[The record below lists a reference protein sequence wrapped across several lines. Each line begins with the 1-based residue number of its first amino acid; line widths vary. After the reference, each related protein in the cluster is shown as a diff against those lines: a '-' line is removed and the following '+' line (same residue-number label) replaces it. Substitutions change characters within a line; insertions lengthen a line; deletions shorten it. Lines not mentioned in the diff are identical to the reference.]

1 MIAGLNSNNKKIQ
14 TIKNTYAK
22 AIKSAQEKQ
31 SSDEM
36 NEILQ
41 ENASYQNSITE
52 KLKEIAAEVKSAE
65 EKQPVL

>member
-52 KLKEIAAEVKSAE
+52 KLKEIAA
-65 EKQPVL
+65 

>member
-65 EKQPVL
+65 

>member
-52 KLKEIAAEVKSAE
+52 KLKEIAAEVKSSE
-65 EKQPVL
+65 